1 MTSYTIR
8 ASRPEEWRAQRALRL
23 EALKDPAS
31 RVAFVNTYDTE
42 AAFTDEVWQR
52 RGQRPSF
59 IAEDAAGERVANV
72 AVLVETGEEFAVPQ
86 THLVG
91 VYVRPEF
98 RGTGLARDLLGAAI
112 EWSWQLPEK
121 VGRVKLWVH
130 EDNHRARAF
139 YARLGFVRT
148 GETMAFP
155 LDESRTEYE
164 MVLHRPAL
172 ARG

>member
-1 MTSYTIR
+1 MNSYTIR
-8 ASRPEEWRAQRALRL
+8 ASRPDEWRAQRDLRL

-31 RVAFVNTYDTE
+31 TVAFVNTYDTE
-42 AAFTDEVWQR
+42 AAFADEVWRQR
-52 RGQRPSF
+52 GRTQSF
-59 IAEDAAGERVANV
+59 IAEGEAGERVANV
-72 AVLVETGEEFAVPQ
+72 AVLVESGEEYPVAQ

-98 RGTGLARDLLGAAI
+98 RGGGLAAELLGAAI

-121 VGRVKLWVH
+121 VRRVRLWVH
-130 EDNHRARAF
+130 EDNHRAQAF
-139 YARLGFVRT
+139 YTRLGFVRT

-164 MVLHRPAL
+164 MVLERP
-172 ARG
+172 